1 MTARLGPAALTIVFA
16 AGFGLVGCSSDAD
29 SNAGSGST
37 TSATGGETASDF
49 EKAADESVC
58 KADVQ
63 DKALEAPYGEGFPP
77 DWPFPPDTIVYN
89 AENRAGTGVIVT
101 AVSSTPFQGILD
113 FMNGDVVSA
122 GFEIERGETEDNDAE
137 AEWKSTDY
145 SGRWAIRESATCDEE
160 TIIQVF
166 AAQE

>member
-1 MTARLGPAALTIVFA
+1 MTARLGTAALTLVLA
-16 AGFGLVGCSSDAD
+16 AVFGLAGCSSDAG
-29 SNAGSGST
+29 SKEGSGSS
-37 TSATGGETASDF
+37 SAAPGETSGDF
-49 EKAADESVC
+49 EKVADESVC

-63 DKALEAPYGEGFPP
+63 DKALEAPYGEGFPQ

-89 AENRAGTGVIVT
+89 VEIRADTGVIVT
-101 AVSSTPFQGILD
+101 AVSSTPFQEILD
-113 FMNGDVVSA
+113 FMNGDVVAA
-122 GFEIERGETEDNDAE
+122 GFEIESGETEDNDAE

-145 SGRWAIRESATCDEE
+145 SGRWAIRTSATCDGE